1 MSNNPSEN
9 SIRPF
14 TVGRKNLLFSD
25 TPTGA
30 HASARVYTMVEMAK
44 AHSLN
49 IEDYLVFLLHAR
61 PNKDM
66 PDAELE
72 QLMPWSDNVRANCAP
87 AFAK

>member
-1 MSNNPSEN
+1 
-9 SIRPF
+9 
-14 TVGRKNLLFSD
+14 
-25 TPTGA
+25 
-30 HASARVYTMVEMAK
+30 MVEMAK